1 MPFQSLSRW
10 QSLPPCANAQ
20 DHRRPITE
28 TASRVCIAFAAAC
41 PAASGHLV
49 VTPGNEMDFDEIG
62 GDVRRLCSPFNVVSA
77 GYDPWQSSQMSQR
90 LRAEGVPMHEF
101 RATTQNFS
109 PAAIE
114 LDAVM
119 RAGRLRHDGNPVLM
133 WCLGNVG
140 AQGR

>member
-1 MPFQSLSRW
+1 M
-10 QSLPPCANAQ
+10 
-20 DHRRPITE
+20 
-28 TASRVCIAFAAAC
+28 CIAFAAAC

-101 RATTQNFS
+101 RATTRNFS
-109 PAAIE
+109 PAIIE
-114 LDAVM
+114 LDACD
-119 RAGRLRHDGNPVLM
+119 AQSASGSGRS
-133 WCLGNVG
+133 
-140 AQGR
+140 